1 MVLPTIEVIKLYFS
15 AWRAWD
21 FDPSIGALLITG
33 GNNGNISILGTEIS
47 MDYGRTFLSRRA
59 LPKAIYA
66 GCAVIINST
75 QAFHIGGISG
85 NHNIPSYMLFLK

>member
-1 MVLPTIEVIKLYFS
+1 MNNIMNFS
-15 AWRAWD
+15 SWRAWN
-21 FDPSIGALLITG
+21 FDPSIGALFITG
-33 GNNGNISILGTEIS
+33 GYNDNNSTLGTEVS